1 MGVFGIGAGDRI
13 RTGDID
19 LGKVALY
26 QLSYSRAC
34 GGKDLKGQT
43 HCRASYGESQ
53 IPVNEVF
60 LQRHATQRVGFF
72 RPILATNAVL
82 MFIKDLESANS
93 GQASILHNY
102 SRNDGPPLPARQTST
117 STAWQNP

>member
-1 MGVFGIGAGDRI
+1 MVTEVYGTESDCITPGGVRFRDSAVRMGVFGIGAGDRI

-26 QLSYSRAC
+26 QLSYSRAR

-53 IPVNEVF
+53 ISAV
-60 LQRHATQRVGFF
+60 VG
-72 RPILATNAVL
+72 
-82 MFIKDLESANS
+82 S
-93 GQASILHNY
+93 GSI
-102 SRNDGPPLPARQTST
+102 
-117 STAWQNP
+117 